1 MGINPS
7 SEDLIKKAQM
17 SDLDAETKE
26 NILKII
32 SGERLANL
40 YDDAIAKRAFSP
52 DVHPERLDFLLQ
64 RTMGESYGAV
74 EKSASN
80 EGMTISK
87 YSKAIVTDVPAWLRD
102 GKRLDVEFQAVAQDY
117 IFNRVDIYAS
127 NMLMIQFSVEEGQ
140 SRKDVD
146 YGNVK
151 GVIVIVLMVKSPKVF
166 REFKSDRYI
175 HRVKKIVTDT
185 GMEFPALK
193 QMAFVQLDKALEL
206 FLSDR
211 YNKDEDIGL
220 LKLLAMIADINNDK
234 VKEMTQGDEMYDD
247 IRKEVDAFS
256 KDKEVQAM
264 LLEEEMARADWV
276 TGINAARREGHA
288 EGHAEGRAEGRAEE
302 HLEVQNVYAWL
313 TGQKR
318 IDDISKAAT
327 DEKYYSKMLAEYKKA
342 NEIVDEE

>member
-1 MGINPS
+1 
-7 SEDLIKKAQM
+7 
-17 SDLDAETKE
+17 
-26 NILKII
+26 
-32 SGERLANL
+32 
-40 YDDAIAKRAFSP
+40 
-52 DVHPERLDFLLQ
+52 
-64 RTMGESYGAV
+64 
-74 EKSASN
+74 
-80 EGMTISK
+80 
-87 YSKAIVTDVPAWLRD
+87 
-102 GKRLDVEFQAVAQDY
+102 
-117 IFNRVDIYAS
+117 
-127 NMLMIQFSVEEGQ
+127 
-140 SRKDVD
+140 
-146 YGNVK
+146 
-151 GVIVIVLMVKSPKVF
+151 MVKSPKVF

-206 FLSDR
+206 FLSDS

-234 VKEMTQGDEMYDD
+234 VKEMTLGDEMYDD

-288 EGHAEGRAEGRAEE
+288 EGRAEGRAEGHAEGHAEGRAEE
-302 HLEVQNVYAWL
+302 HVEVQNVYAWL

-327 DEKYYSKMLAEYKKA
+327 DEKYYLKMLAEYKKA